1 MLGAGRSIESGMT
14 GDSQGH
20 DGSFTGAR
28 RMGGLEHEM
37 KDREHPVAEDIQ
49 LQRKV
54 WRFQRVGW
62 YVLLAVVVLT
72 LLGLFSRGPLSS
84 LVTVSDQQDLTVQY
98 ERFHRSGGSNSMIIR
113 TQGKPDQAVTVLIGS
128 AMLEGFSIDSIQPQP
143 LTSAGTSDG
152 LALTLMA
159 DKRGAATLYLS
170 WRSSGVGLFK
180 SEVGI
185 VAGGRIPVTQ
195 FIYP

>member
-1 MLGAGRSIESGMT
+1 MSV
-14 GDSQGH
+14 
-20 DGSFTGAR
+20 
-28 RMGGLEHEM
+28 LEHEM

-54 WRFQRVGW
+54 WRFERIGW
-62 YVLLAVVVLT
+62 YVLLAVVILT

-84 LVTVSDQQDLTVQY
+84 LVAVSDPRDLTVEY

-113 TQGKPDQAVTVLIGS
+113 TQGKPDHPVTVLIGK

-143 LTSAGTSDG
+143 MTSAGTSDG

-159 DKRGAATLYLS
+159 DNRGDTTLYLS
-170 WRSSGVGLFK
+170 WRSSGLGLIK
-180 SEVGI
+180 SEIAI
-185 VAGGRIPVTQ
+185 VSGGHIPVTQ

>member
-1 MLGAGRSIESGMT
+1 MSV
-14 GDSQGH
+14 
-20 DGSFTGAR
+20 
-28 RMGGLEHEM
+28 LEHEM
-37 KDREHPVAEDIQ
+37 KDREHPVAEDMQ

-54 WRFQRVGW
+54 WRFERVGW
-62 YVLLAVVVLT
+62 YVLLTVVILT

-84 LVTVSDQQDLTVQY
+84 LVTVSDPGDLTVEY

-113 TQGKPDQAVTVLIGS
+113 TQGNPDQAVTLMIGR

-143 LTSAGTSDG
+143 LTSTGTSDG

-159 DKRGAATLYLS
+159 DNRGDATLYLS
-170 WRSSGVGLFK
+170 WRSSGLGLIK
-180 SEVGI
+180 SEIAIVG
-185 VAGGRIPVTQ
+185 GGHIPVNQ

>member
-1 MLGAGRSIESGMT
+1 MHMSV
-14 GDSQGH
+14 
-20 DGSFTGAR
+20 
-28 RMGGLEHEM
+28 LEHEM

-54 WRFQRVGW
+54 WRLQRVGW
-62 YVLLAVVVLT
+62 YVLLAVVILT

-84 LVTVSDQQDLTVQY
+84 LVAISESRDLTVEY

-113 TQGKPDQAVTVLIGS
+113 TQGWPDQAVTVLIGK

-143 LTSAGTSDG
+143 MTSAGTSDG

-159 DKRGAATLYLS
+159 DKDGDATLYLS

-185 VAGGRIPVTQ
+185 VGGGHIPVIQ

>member
-1 MLGAGRSIESGMT
+1 MSV
-14 GDSQGH
+14 
-20 DGSFTGAR
+20 
-28 RMGGLEHEM
+28 LEHEM

-54 WRFQRVGW
+54 WRIQRVGW
-62 YVLLAVVVLT
+62 YVLLAVVILT

-84 LVTVSDQQDLTVQY
+84 LVAISDSRDLIVEY
-98 ERFHRSGGSNSMIIR
+98 ERFHRSGGSNAMIIR
-113 TQGKPDQAVTVLIGS
+113 TLGKPDQPVTVLIGKG
-128 AMLEGFSIDSIQPQP
+128 MLEGFSIDSIQPQP
-143 LTSAGTSDG
+143 MTSTSTAKG

-159 DKRGAATLYLS
+159 DKQGDATLYLS

-185 VAGGRIPVTQ
+185 VGGSQIPVTQ